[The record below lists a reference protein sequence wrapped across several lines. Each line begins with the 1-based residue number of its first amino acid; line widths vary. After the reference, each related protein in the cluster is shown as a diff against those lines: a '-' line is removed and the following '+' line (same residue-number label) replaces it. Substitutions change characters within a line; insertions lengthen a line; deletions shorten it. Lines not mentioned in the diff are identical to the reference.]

1 MNKKDLVAWLK
12 DHDLM
17 APGHRN
23 DDMVN
28 LCILAT
34 MEHGAPVN
42 DTELTD
48 NIGDVV
54 GRYHLTYDNNMVYD
68 YFRSNMMRI
77 FPYMKY
83 WERLGIEYY
92 TIN

>member
-1 MNKKDLVAWLK
+1 MYKKELVAWLK

-17 APGHRN
+17 EPGHRN

-34 MEHGAPVN
+34 MEYGAP
-42 DTELTD
+42 DSDEELVRNID
-48 NIGDVV
+48 NVV
-54 GRYHLTYDNNMVYD
+54 RDYNLSYSDDMGYDD
-68 YFRSNMMRI
+68 FRSNMLRVL
-77 FPYMKY
+77 PYLKT
-83 WERLGIEYY
+83 WEHYGLECY

>member
-1 MNKKDLVAWLK
+1 MNKKDLIAWLK

-34 MEHGAPVN
+34 MEHGAPAS
-42 DTELTD
+42 DAELTE

-54 GRYHLTYDNNMVYD
+54 DRYHLTYDDSMGYD
-68 YFRSNMMRI
+68 DFRSNMLRVL
-77 FPYMKY
+77 PYLKT
-83 WERLGIEYY
+83 WEYY
-92 TIN
+92 GVGCYTID

>member
-17 APGHRN
+17 VPGHRN

-34 MEHGAPVN
+34 MEHGAPV
-42 DTELTD
+42 DDAELTR
-48 NIGDVV
+48 NIADVV
-54 GRYHLTYDNNMVYD
+54 DRYHLTYDNNMVYD
-68 YFRSNMMRI
+68 DFRSNMMRI
-77 FPYMKY
+77 FPYLKD

-92 TIN
+92 TIH

>member
-1 MNKKDLVAWLK
+1 MNKKDLVAWLE

-34 MEHGAPVN
+34 MEHGAPVS
-42 DTELTD
+42 DAELTE

-54 GRYHLTYDNNMVYD
+54 DRYHLTYDDSMDYD
-68 YFRSNMMRI
+68 VFRSNMMRI
-77 FPYMKY
+77 MPYLKD
-83 WERLGIEYY
+83 WEQHGIEYY
-92 TIN
+92 TIH

>member
-34 MEHGAPVN
+34 MEHGAP
-42 DTELTD
+42 DSDEELVRSID
-48 NIGDVV
+48 SVV
-54 GRYHLTYDNNMVYD
+54 RKYQLSYSDSMSYDD
-68 YFRSNMMRI
+68 FRSNMLRVL
-77 FPYMKY
+77 PYLKT
-83 WERLGIEYY
+83 WESNGIECY
-92 TIN
+92 TID

>member
-42 DTELTD
+42 DTELTE

-54 GRYHLTYDNNMVYD
+54 GQYHLTYDDGMGYD
-68 YFRSNMMRI
+68 DFRSNMMRI
-77 FPYMKY
+77 FPYLKD

-92 TIN
+92 TIH

>member
-1 MNKKDLVAWLK
+1 MNKKDLIAWLK

-17 APGHRN
+17 GAGHRN

-34 MEHGAPVN
+34 MEHGAPM
-42 DTELTD
+42 DDKELTD
-48 NIGDVV
+48 NIADVV
-54 GRYHLTYDNNMVYD
+54 DRYHLTYDDGMGYD
-68 YFRSNMMRI
+68 DFRSNMMRI
-77 FPYMKY
+77 FPYLKD
-83 WERLGIEYY
+83 WERLGIECY